1 MSDTPETDARTYV
14 PSLGASTVPADFA
27 RRLERERD
35 EARHEINIIRNT
47 LSKNGEAVGNGEHD
61 FSIIEM
67 VENLMQSKDY
77 FIRKSDSLERERDE
91 ALIDRANGDI
101 ATMTINHYE
110 RILRERDEW
119 AAMCGRYKQER
130 DEVKEK
136 YRFAVIHW
144 QIGSAKME
152 RERDEARDIL
162 RKLLEIIPEPECH
175 DFGHT
180 KEERHTFFEKCPVME
195 RYDALIAQAKDV
207 AK

>member
-1 MSDTPETDARTYV
+1 MTPNEMLAMIAQLRRERDEARE
-14 PSLGASTVPADFA
+14 SLKHITEYGTEEINAAVELRQKLATALV
-27 RRLERERD
+27 ERD

-91 ALIDRANGDI
+91 L
-101 ATMTINHYE
+101 
-110 RILRERDEW
+110 L
-119 AAMCGRYKQER
+119 
-130 DEVKEK
+130 
-136 YRFAVIHW
+136 
-144 QIGSAKME
+144 
-152 RERDEARDIL
+152 DIL

-180 KEERHTFFEKCPVME
+180 KEERHAFLEECPVME
-195 RYDALIAQAKDV
+195 RYDALIAQAKEA

>member
-27 RRLERERD
+27 RRL
-35 EARHEINIIRNT
+35 
-47 LSKNGEAVGNGEHD
+47 
-61 FSIIEM
+61 
-67 VENLMQSKDY
+67 
-77 FIRKSDSLERERDE
+77 
-91 ALIDRANGDI
+91 
-101 ATMTINHYE
+101 
-110 RILRERDEW
+110 
-119 AAMCGRYKQER
+119 
-130 DEVKEK
+130 
-136 YRFAVIHW
+136 
-144 QIGSAKME
+144 E